1 MQLSSEEFI
10 TITNTRFLQVKADA
24 TTKVWNELEE
34 LQAMYKGIVNELE
47 ISFPAKLNHPKISKG
62 ENYKGLPYLVSD
74 YPAIFNKDNILALR
88 SMFWW
93 GNFFSITLHLQGVY
107 KEQYAAN
114 IIAYLEG
121 NKPDGLYLAC
131 NNTPWEYHYES
142 DNYCAVDTMD
152 DETIKRLITQ
162 SNFIKLSA
170 KLNLQDYVQLKF
182 FMEEWATLL
191 LGLLKPNA

>member
-47 ISFPAKLNHPKISKG
+47 ISFPVKLNHPKISKG

-107 KEQYAAN
+107 KEQYATN
-114 IIAYLEG
+114 IIAYLEQ

>member
-1 MQLSSEEFI
+1 MHLSSEEFI

-88 SMFWW
+88 TMFWW
-93 GNFFSITLHLQGVY
+93 GNFFSITLHLQGIY

-114 IIAYLEG
+114 IIAYLKE